1 MIVIEIKSTSYLE
14 GDDTKKSRKIRFL
27 VKIIVVLTSTSLTIS
42 FCMYIE

>member
-14 GDDTKKSRKIRFL
+14 EDDTKKSRKIRFL
-27 VKIIVVLTSTSLTIS
+27 VKIIVVLTSTSLNIS